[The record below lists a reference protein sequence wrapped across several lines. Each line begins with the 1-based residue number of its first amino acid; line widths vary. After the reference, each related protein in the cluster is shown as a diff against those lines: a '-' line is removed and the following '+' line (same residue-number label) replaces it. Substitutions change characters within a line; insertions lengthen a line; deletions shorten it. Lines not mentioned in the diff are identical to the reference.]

1 MHVRSGRRPSSL
13 LLVLAAASA
22 VTMLGLGV
30 GGVVTAPNST
40 VPGTA
45 RDMHGDPVRLEAPVA
60 SAPGARATS
69 SGSGRLTVPSVH
81 LDVPLGA
88 LDAVRG
94 RITPPG
100 FRSAYLVRDVG
111 VAPEHAP
118 SGTVIVV
125 MHSLRGGGTA
135 PGNFLTDVDRGRS
148 RVATGATVTV
158 AGVAYTVSGST
169 LVDKDRIADDADVWA
184 TVPDRLLLITCLE
197 RPDGS
202 PSTQNLVI
210 TATRA

>member
-1 MHVRSGRRPSSL
+1 MQVRPAGRPSTL
-13 LLVLAAASA
+13 LLVIAAVTA
-22 VTMLGLGV
+22 VTMLALGIS
-30 GGVVTAPNST
+30 GVVTATSSVP
-40 VPGTA
+40 PGTV
-45 RDMHGDPVRLEAPVA
+45 RDMHGDPVRLEAPVVT
-60 SAPGARATS
+60 APQARATPD
-69 SGSGRLTVPSVH
+69 GSGRLVVPSVR

-88 LDAVRG
+88 LDAVNG

-111 VAPEHAP
+111 VVPERAA
-118 SGTVIVV
+118 SGTVVVV

-148 RVATGATVTV
+148 RVAIGAVARV
-158 AGVAYTVSGST
+158 AGVAYTVTGST
-169 LVDKDRIADDADVWA
+169 LVDKDRIADDAGVWGD
-184 TVPDRLLLITCLE
+184 VPDRLLLITCLE